1 MARRAEKHRG
11 GALPAGKGRALAPW
25 LGSGCRV
32 CHHLGT
38 REVKPKVGRGWVTVL
53 GTIAVGPRFV
63 KPFPDALCRVQFYV
77 QMGDIWPEETPLKP
91 SLTQSESS

>member
-1 MARRAEKHRG
+1 M
-11 GALPAGKGRALAPW
+11 
-25 LGSGCRV
+25 
-32 CHHLGT
+32 
-38 REVKPKVGRGWVTVL
+38 TVL